1 MAKHLGK
8 SEMIRNGIDISA
20 IENYSQAI
28 DNPKLTIGIAGRITA
43 ARNPRQFNAI
53 ALQFPDYQFVWI
65 GDGEE
70 RNQITASNIKI
81 TGWF

>member
-1 MAKHLGK
+1 
-8 SEMIRNGIDISA
+8 MIRNGIDISA

-53 ALQFPDYQFVWI
+53 ATISDYQFMDWRWK
-65 GDGEE
+65 E
-70 RNQITASNIKI
+70 RNQLQPQISK
-81 TGWF
+81 

>member
-1 MAKHLGK
+1 VLV
-8 SEMIRNGIDISA
+8 
-20 IENYSQAI
+20 
-28 DNPKLTIGIAGRITA
+28 TA